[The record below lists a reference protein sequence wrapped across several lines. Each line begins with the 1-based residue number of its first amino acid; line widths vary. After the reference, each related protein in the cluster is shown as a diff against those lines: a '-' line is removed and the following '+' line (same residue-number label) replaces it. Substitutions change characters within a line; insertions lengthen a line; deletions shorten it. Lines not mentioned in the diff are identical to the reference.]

1 MSAIVGISILFIL
14 PDNTMDDPFIWD
26 GSVKI
31 PVPSLD
37 MSISWENAVGNV
49 KNETQEFTADPVIN
63 SKIKAVV
70 SGLPRSISNLF
81 LEFPTDHNKDLVAN
95 FLHSCTK
102 QENISIN
109 TKRVYLIALA
119 YLAREV
125 KNNNKSLELVTSSDL
140 KTYLDSMQRSQT
152 EDPDQSW
159 IATQR
164 TMALP
169 LLKFFKWLAYP
180 YLTVVLVRMCVLSM

>member
-1 MSAIVGISILFIL
+1 
-14 PDNTMDDPFIWD
+14 MDDPFIWD

-70 SGLPRSISNLF
+70 SGLPRSMSNLF

-180 YLTVVLVRMCVLSM
+180 DLTVVLVRICVLSM

>member
-1 MSAIVGISILFIL
+1 
-14 PDNTMDDPFIWD
+14 MDDPFIWD

-95 FLHSCTK
+95 FLYSCIK

-119 YLAREV
+119 YLAREI

-169 LLKFFKWLAYP
+169 LP
-180 YLTVVLVRMCVLSM
+180 

>member
-1 MSAIVGISILFIL
+1 
-14 PDNTMDDPFIWD
+14 
-26 GSVKI
+26 
-31 PVPSLD
+31 
-37 MSISWENAVGNV
+37 MSISWGNAVGNG
-49 KNETQEFTADPVIN
+49 KNETQEFTADPIVN

-81 LEFPTDHNKDLVAN
+81 LEFPTDDNKDLAAN
-95 FLHSCTK
+95 FIDSCIK

-125 KNNNKSLELVTSSDL
+125 KKPLELVTSSDL
-140 KTYLDSMQRSQT
+140 KAYLGSMQRSQT

-159 IATQR
+159 ISTQR

-180 YLTVVLVRMCVLSM
+180 DLTPQERKQLPKDNYPEVLKGLVILVNLLF